1 VGTVWALG
9 GVGRLLSGGVDSVK
23 EGESLLFMSLRF
35 YLICHNTTPSI
46 SAQRDACLKSM
57 YQEMFHNQ
65 GRKTG
70 VLNYGAQGRCISRGG
85 IDRGDH

>member
-1 VGTVWALG
+1 LSDPVIQAGDGWALG

-23 EGESLLFMSLRF
+23 GGEGLLFMSLGF
-35 YLICHNTTPSI
+35 HLICHNTTPSVL
-46 SAQRDACLKSM
+46 AQEDAFLPSM

-70 VLNYGAQGRCISRGG
+70 VLNCGA
-85 IDRGDH
+85 